1 MLNSL
6 QAKVSHRRRRSR
18 LVLSTVT
25 AAAAACLVI
34 GTFIAMRPSGLIPGP
49 PPPAAEV
56 SGLTPV
62 MSSELSATVTLSSY
76 SWGTRIDMN
85 CTYGVDN
92 S

>member
-1 MLNSL
+1 
-6 QAKVSHRRRRSR
+6 
-18 LVLSTVT
+18 
-25 AAAAACLVI
+25 
-34 GTFIAMRPSGLIPGP
+34 
-49 PPPAAEV
+49 V

-92 S
+92 SDHEKDSQADDTLGKVDARLAVHRPARPRPVSRRARA